1 MSEIQRP
8 ASDDTRGRQR
18 LFSRVL
24 SVRGMGLSKQANSQ
38 NRPVAPIRQERW
50 WDRFIPPIIFLVL
63 ILVLWEGAV
72 RLFEMPAWLLPAPS
86 RIFQRFLR
94 TDTLW
99 YHTRLTLLE
108 ALSGFSISATLGIML
123 SAGIVHSR
131 FLERGVFPYI
141 IVSNSIPIIAI
152 IPLLTIWFGFGIS
165 PKIMIAAIITFF
177 PIVTN
182 TTRGLKSA
190 DPRVLDFMHSINA
203 TRWQIF
209 SKIQFPSALPYIFAA
224 FKIAA
229 SLSLVGAVVGEFY
242 GADRGLGYLVITSAT
257 QLQTDLLFVAITVL
271 AVLGVGL
278 FTLFGRLEAHFSRG
292 EVQNER

>member
-1 MSEIQRP
+1 MNETPSRAPTDAE
-8 ASDDTRGRQR
+8 RGRG
-18 LFSRVL
+18 LFSRIPL
-24 SVRGMGLSKQANSQ
+24 LRGMDAARETEGPDTMGK
-38 NRPVAPIRQERW
+38 RERW
-50 WDRFIPPIIFLVL
+50 WDRFVPPIIFLVVVL
-63 ILVLWEGAV
+63 IFWESAV
-72 RLFEMPAWLLPAPS
+72 RLFDMPAWLLPAPS

-94 TDTLW
+94 SDTLW
-99 YHTRLTLLE
+99 YHTGLTLLE
-108 ALSGFSISATLGIML
+108 ALSGFSVSAVIGILL

-203 TRWQIF
+203 TRWQVF
-209 SKIQFPSALPYIFAA
+209 KKVQFPSALPYIFAA

-278 FTLFGRLEAHFSRG
+278 FTLFGRLEAYVSRG
-292 EVQNER
+292 DVQTER

>member
-1 MSEIQRP
+1 MNETPSR
-8 ASDDTRGRQR
+8 ASTDAERGRG
-18 LFSRVL
+18 LFSRIPL
-24 SVRGMGLSKQANSQ
+24 LRGMDAARETESPDTMG
-38 NRPVAPIRQERW
+38 RRERW
-50 WDRFIPPIIFLVL
+50 WERFVPPIIFLVVVL
-63 ILVLWEGAV
+63 IFWESAV
-72 RLFEMPAWLLPAPS
+72 RLFDMPAWLLPAPS

-94 TDTLW
+94 SDTLW
-99 YHTRLTLLE
+99 YHTGLTLLE
-108 ALSGFSISATLGIML
+108 ALSGFSISAFIGILL

-203 TRWQIF
+203 TRWQVF
-209 SKIQFPSALPYIFAA
+209 KKVQFPSALPYIFAA

-278 FTLFGRLEAHFSRG
+278 FTLFGRLEAYVSRG
-292 EVQNER
+292 DVQTER

>member
-1 MSEIQRP
+1 MSETQSQSSAR
-8 ASDDTRGRQR
+8 SDEGER
-18 LFSRVL
+18 LLSRIPV
-24 SVRGMGLSKQANSQ
+24 VRGTDLS
-38 NRPVAPIRQERW
+38 RPTESLSGNAKRDRW
-50 WDRFIPPIIFLVL
+50 WERFIPPIIFLVVV
-63 ILVLWEGAV
+63 LVVWEGAV
-72 RLFEMPAWLLPAPS
+72 RLFDMPAWLLPAPS

-94 TDTLW
+94 SDTLW
-99 YHTRLTLLE
+99 YHTGLTLLE
-108 ALSGFSISATLGIML
+108 ALSGFSISAIVGILL

-190 DPRVLDFMHSINA
+190 DPRVMDFMHSINA
-203 TRWQIF
+203 TRWQVF
-209 SKIQFPSALPYIFAA
+209 RKVQFPSALPYIFAA
-224 FKIAA
+224 FKIAG

-242 GADRGLGYLVITSAT
+242 GADRGLGFLVITSAT

-271 AVLGVGL
+271 AVLGVIL
-278 FTLFGRLEAHFSRG
+278 FTLFGRLETHFARG
-292 EVQNER
+292 DVQTER

>member
-1 MSEIQRP
+1 MSETQSR
-8 ASDDTRGRQR
+8 ASTDTGDGKRF
-18 LFSRVL
+18 LSRIPL
-24 SVRGMGLSKQANSQ
+24 LRGMDTSRQTESPDVQA
-38 NRPVAPIRQERW
+38 RRERW
-50 WDRFIPPIIFLVL
+50 WERFIPPIVFLVVVL
-63 ILVLWEGAV
+63 LVWEGAV

-94 TDTLW
+94 SDTLW
-99 YHTRLTLLE
+99 YHTSLTLLE
-108 ALSGFSISATLGIML
+108 ALSGFSISAIIGILL

-131 FLERGVFPYI
+131 VLERGVFPYI

-203 TRWQIF
+203 TRWQVF
-209 SKIQFPSALPYIFAA
+209 RKVQFPSALPYIFAA

-242 GADRGLGYLVITSAT
+242 GADRGLGFLVITSAT

-278 FTLFGRLEAHFSRG
+278 FTLFGRLEAYVSRG
-292 EVQNER
+292 DVQTER